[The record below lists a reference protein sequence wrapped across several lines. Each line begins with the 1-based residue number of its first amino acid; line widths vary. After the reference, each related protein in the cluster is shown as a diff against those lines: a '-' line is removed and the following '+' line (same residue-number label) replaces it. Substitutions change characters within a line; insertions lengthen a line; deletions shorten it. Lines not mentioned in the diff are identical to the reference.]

1 MTWTQRGK
9 ERPEKEMEA
18 HQATKEF
25 VIFQIRWSCVNTNVF
40 FPPHNDVLW
49 CAWSNQ
55 NEYLHSSS
63 LHPSLLM
70 SRLEYSSPIPNYL
83 LCLFTN
89 LPSIS
94 SVLSCH
100 HIPSLRLCVVSATSV
115 KTCHFCW
122 NVPHSVVAQAERE
135 PLMSRGNGRAAA
147 LLCSRRHIVTKDFE
161 VINNVSCLWISSQLL
176 PFNWLGHT
184 P

>member
-40 FPPHNDVLW
+40 LPPHNDVLW

-63 LHPSLLM
+63 PHPSLLM

-115 KTCHFCW
+115 KTSPILLQHKLKE
-122 NVPHSVVAQAERE
+122 S
-135 PLMSRGNGRAAA
+135 
-147 LLCSRRHIVTKDFE
+147 LLCLGETGGRHIVTKDFE